1 MKPYI
6 IGMDIGGTNVRIA
19 MGCREESPRHFRKVP
34 RQTVLP
40 GEAPAKRIGEFIREY
55 CRRNGEERL
64 PQAVVIGFP
73 ATLDRARRRVVQ
85 APNIPGLDGLSAEE
99 LERELD
105 VPVYLEKD
113 VNLLFA
119 CDREDLASRTAGSP
133 SASTSAPA
141 SATRST
147 TTAIRCPGK
156 TARRAPHGRFSVGE
170 ADIFH
175 LDVMDG
181 SFVYNYAL
189 GLGDVQCIRRRT

>member
-19 MGCREESPRHFRKVP
+19 MGCREESPRHFRKIP

-40 GEAPAKRIGEFIREY
+40 GEAPAKRLGEFIREY

-73 ATLDRARRRVVQ
+73 ATLDRARHRVVQ
-85 APNIPGLDGLSAEE
+85 APNIPGLDELSAEE

-119 CDREDLASRTAGSP
+119 CDREDLGIPDRGL
-133 SASTSAPA
+133 
-141 SATRST
+141 
-147 TTAIRCPGK
+147 
-156 TARRAPHGRFSVGE
+156 SVGVYVGTGIGNAIYYNGYPICPFGE
-170 ADIFH
+170 GPAYRQNAGGPS
-175 LDVMDG
+175 G
-181 SFVYNYAL
+181 SAAVRP
-189 GLGDVQCIRRRT
+189 GWRSIPVRRWKRLNAFCRWWITF